1 MNKGI
6 AVAGTILLDK
16 INEISKYPESGELTQ
31 IKGVSKAVGGL
42 VPNVGIDLKVMDKDL
57 PVYAVGLIGRDG
69 DGEYLKSTLKDYGL
83 NVDFLRE
90 TDKAYTSFSDVMSI
104 TGGQRTFFTYAGA
117 CAEFGVDDFDFEN
130 LKVDMLH
137 LGYFLLLDKVD
148 NGDGEKVLK
157 KAKEYGIKTSIDL
170 VSENS
175 DRYKQVLPCLKYVDN
190 LIINEVEAG
199 NITGITP
206 TAENLEEICKTLK
219 AQGVIDRVIIHLPDM
234 GVCLS
239 NKGYTVVASLD
250 LPNGYVK
257 GSTGAGDAFCAGAL
271 LGIYKGW
278 DDEKILSFA
287 SCSAAASLSK
297 PDAVSGMTTEEQV
310 KDLEK
315 IYKRKSL

>member
-1 MNKGI
+1 MKGI
-6 AVAGTILLDK
+6 AVAGTVLLDK
-16 INEISKYPESGELTQ
+16 INEISKYPNSGELTK
-31 IKGVSKAVGGL
+31 INGVSKAVGGL
-42 VPNVGIDLKVMDKDL
+42 VPNVGVDLKIMDKDL
-57 PVYAVGLIGRDG
+57 PVYAVGLIGNDG
-69 DGEYLKSTLKDYGL
+69 DGKFIKDTLKGYGL
-83 NVDFLRE
+83 NVDFLVE
-90 TDKAYTSFSDVMSI
+90 TEKAYTSFSDVMSI

-117 CAEFGVDDFDFEN
+117 CAEFGVDEIDFEN

-137 LGYFLLLDKVD
+137 LGYFLLLDKID
-148 NGDGEKVLK
+148 NGDGIKILE
-157 KAKEYGIKTSIDL
+157 KAKKYGLKTSIDL

-199 NITGITP
+199 KMLGIDP
-206 TAENLEEICKTLK
+206 SADKIKDICYALK
-219 AQGVIDRVIIHLPDM
+219 DQGVIDRVIIHMPNK

-239 NKGYTVVASLD
+239 KDGYTEVNSLE
-250 LPNGYVK
+250 LPNGYIK

-278 DDEKILSFA
+278 SDKEILSFA

-297 PDAVSGMTTEEQV
+297 PDAVSGMMEEKEV
-310 KDLEK
+310 KNLEK